1 VGALRNPF
9 LLNFLLWG
17 GHFLL
22 LNLPLGWLLSD
33 GLPEGDIETRYGLSN
48 RLPNA
53 LGRDLV
59 SVVKPEV
66 FGRGGPRQLT
76 SRLAFPGHADG
87 FLQGLRVGRE
97 YLEALAS
104 ARDGDAE

>member
-1 VGALRNPF
+1 MNLF

-17 GHFLL
+17 CHFLL
-22 LNLPLGWLLSD
+22 LNLPLGWVLSD
-33 GLPEGDIETRYGLSN
+33 GLTEGDIESLLGLS
-48 RLPNA
+48 RWLPNA

-66 FGRGGPRQLT
+66 FGLGGPRQLT
-76 SRLAFPGHADG
+76 GRLAFPGHADG

-97 YLEALAS
+97 NLETLAS
-104 ARDGDAE
+104 ARHGDAE

>member
-1 VGALRNPF
+1 MNLF
-9 LLNFLLWG
+9 LLNFLLWS
-17 GHFLL
+17 GHFFVLL
-22 LNLPLGWLLSD
+22 NFLNLPLGWLLFD
-33 GLPEGDIETRYGLSN
+33 GLPAGDVESPLGLSD

-53 LGRDLV
+53 LGGDLV

-66 FGRGGPRQLT
+66 FGCGGPRQLT
-76 SRLAFPGHADG
+76 GRLTFPGHADG

-104 ARDGDAE
+104 ARHGDAE